1 MRLHPGREKVNF
13 YGTLNLQTG
22 QEVVRRA
29 TVMNSEATACHLEQL
44 LQAYPQGPI
53 LLLWDRAPWH
63 KGEAVRKVLAA
74 HPRLEVFPLPV
85 AAPELNPQEQVWKAA
100 RRATT
105 HNHRLP
111 RLPEL
116 ADRFRQHLLSHT
128 FASSLLAHYGFHAIC
143 PMSI

>member
-1 MRLHPGREKVNF
+1 
-13 YGTLNLQTG
+13 
-22 QEVVRRA
+22 
-29 TVMNSEATACHLEQL
+29 MNSEATACHLEQL

-111 RLPEL
+111 RLPQL
-116 ADRFRQHLLSHT
+116 VDRFEQHLLSHT

-143 PMSI
+143 PMFI